1 MISFPN
7 QSRVFDATRR
17 AVQFWGHESS
27 MEWSFFVTE
36 DALKRLQPNA
46 PRNEAGLLLA
56 FDGPTGFIWR
66 RDCVCRIIIDN
77 DGINWLVN
85 RAIGDVDQYRALS
98 LARALTVK
106 NSPSSIAPVGLSLGI
121 HAAPKSVLVTARA
134 RVRARAILLTERL
147 RMACDTAGS
156 NNRLSSSD
164 GCCPSMAPLA
174 RVSAAPAKRI
184 I

>member
-17 AVQFWGHESS
+17 AVQFWGHESA

-66 RDCVCRIIIDN
+66 RDCVCRIIVDN
-77 DGINWLVN
+77 DGINLLVI
-85 RAIGDVDQYRALS
+85 RVKVVTEVHAEPTAQFTRVDPPPRPALK
-98 LARALTVK
+98 R
-106 NSPSSIAPVGLSLGI
+106 
-121 HAAPKSVLVTARA
+121 LVWQ
-134 RVRARAILLTERL
+134 
-147 RMACDTAGS
+147 
-156 NNRLSSSD
+156 
-164 GCCPSMAPLA
+164 PQ
-174 RVSAAPAKRI
+174 
-184 I
+184 